1 MVASFVTIGGAA
13 VRASAIIFAFQASLP
28 EKAEVADNVNIAK
41 KVDV

>member
-13 VRASAIIFAFQASLP
+13 VRASAIIFAFHSSLP